1 MNPNKFIIL
10 MLAVMFVFAVSS
22 CDNNDSLLEY
32 QEVESSVEQN
42 NVVEKAATRASNPA
56 ISSIPRGW
64 FEKNRGVGVQA
75 LQKNQKGKTI
85 WVIAVN
91 LKQGAKMGAV
101 FDSPVSGSGTGDAK
115 FTRKSIS
122 TWNSYGDF
130 FACSNACY
138 FDDKQNPCP
147 TPFPLKQGG
156 AMFSYGNGGSQ
167 ADRKYEKLA
176 LIIDDEN
183 QYAKTVSIGKSSMQY
198 SLLESAKKV
207 YTGFVYDHGNSMTT
221 EVGRTFV
228 GLRDD
233 DGDGKCEVI
242 LLLVVHGPRP
252 TKGKPYVGL
261 THEKAREILSDEFS
275 CSLNNIITFDGSG
288 SSQLIVKG
296 VKEIK
301 GDNRILPVAFVIKEG
316 GR

>member
-1 MNPNKFIIL
+1 
-10 MLAVMFVFAVSS
+10 
-22 CDNNDSLLEY
+22 
-32 QEVESSVEQN
+32 
-42 NVVEKAATRASNPA
+42 
-56 ISSIPRGW
+56 
-64 FEKNRGVGVQA
+64 
-75 LQKNQKGKTI
+75 
-85 WVIAVN
+85 
-91 LKQGAKMGAV
+91 
-101 FDSPVSGSGTGDAK
+101 
-115 FTRKSIS
+115 
-122 TWNSYGDF
+122 
-130 FACSNACY
+130 
-138 FDDKQNPCP
+138 
-147 TPFPLKQGG
+147 
-156 AMFSYGNGGSQ
+156 MFSYGNGGSQ

-233 DGDGKCEVI
+233 DGDRKCEVI

-275 CSLNNIITFDGSG
+275 CSLNNIITFDGIRDLLYTLYDEEDISKYYAG
-288 SSQLIVKG
+288 DLISKFFTLRKRRG
-296 VKEIK
+296 LSIFFHYSH
-301 GDNRILPVAFVIKEG
+301 R
-316 GR
+316 